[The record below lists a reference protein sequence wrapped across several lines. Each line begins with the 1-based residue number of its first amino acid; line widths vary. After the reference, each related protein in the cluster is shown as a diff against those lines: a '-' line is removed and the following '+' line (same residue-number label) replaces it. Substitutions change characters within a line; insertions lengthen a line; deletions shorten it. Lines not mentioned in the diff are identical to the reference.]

1 MNSGQMVFSQLM
13 DCLPWWRFH
22 PIVKQYQ
29 GNHKVKHFSC
39 AEHFRVMAFAQ
50 LTHRKSLRD
59 VEVAFNA
66 IVAEKHITWASN
78 PKFLKAR
85 LLMQMNREIGEF
97 MQTSLRY

>member
-39 AEHFRVMAFAQ
+39 AE
-50 LTHRKSLRD
+50 TLRD
-59 VEVAFNA
+59 Y
-66 IVAEKHITWASN
+66 SG
-78 PKFLKAR
+78 
-85 LLMQMNREIGEF
+85 IGN
-97 MQTSLRY
+97 SVWDVGA